1 MMKQLLL
8 DISAEVTPT
17 LENFLPGRNA
27 ELLHALQT
35 VLQGG
40 VGERFIYIWGEPGSG
55 KSHVLKAW
63 SHAALQQGLPA
74 CYVVQGKIPEQWE
87 GGGLVAVDDV
97 DQLDQ
102 GGQIALF
109 HLYNRLREA
118 GGALLVS
125 GPAAPAGLELRP
137 DLLTRLGWGLV
148 YQVHGLNDEEK
159 AQALQAHARE
169 RGFRLP
175 QEVLDYLL
183 RHWRRD
189 LPSLMAVLDALDRY
203 TLEQQ
208 RPVTLPL
215 LRQLLQLE
223 LDLR

>member
-1 MMKQLLL
+1 MKQLLL
-8 DISAEVTPT
+8 DIAADALPS
-17 LENFLPGRNA
+17 LDNFLPGRNA
-27 ELLHALQT
+27 ELLHALRT
-35 VLQGG
+35 ILAGG

-55 KSHVLKAW
+55 RSHLLRAW
-63 SHAALQQGLPA
+63 IHAAQQGGLSA
-74 CYVVQGKIPEQWE
+74 VYVQGDVPAQWE

-97 DQLDQ
+97 DHL
-102 GGQIALF
+102 GPEGQIALF

-125 GPAAPAGLELRP
+125 GPVAPTGLDIRP

-148 YQVHGLNDEEK
+148 YQIHGLNDEGK
-159 AQALQAHARE
+159 ALALQAHARE
-169 RGFRLP
+169 RGFILP

-208 RPVTLPL
+208 RPVTVPL

-223 LDLR
+223 LEL

>member
-1 MMKQLLL
+1 MKQLLL
-8 DISAEVTPT
+8 DIAADVSPT
-17 LENFLPGRNA
+17 LDNFLPGRNA

-35 VLQGG
+35 ILQGG
-40 VGERFIYIWGEPGSG
+40 VGERFVYIWGEPGSG
-55 KSHVLKAW
+55 RSHLLRAW
-63 SHAALQQGLPA
+63 IHAAQQRGQPA
-74 CYVVQGKIPEQWE
+74 AYVPGEIPLQWE

-97 DQLDQ
+97 ARLDQ
-102 GGQIALF
+102 EGQIALF

-125 GPAAPAGLELRP
+125 GPIAPGGLDLRP

-223 LDLR
+223 LEL